1 MLHFNPGNMKTKIN
15 ILIILIAVAGFT
27 SCKKFLT
34 QLPQDSVAPQTY
46 YNTSDQLNSALAAI
60 YAELGNTDEATYS
73 RFLSLEANGSNDEYY
88 LRSSSTV
95 AASVYTAS
103 SSYANFGACW
113 NDLYTGIERANILLE
128 HLDGSAAPAS
138 IKNEIKG
145 ETLFLRA
152 YYFFVLVS
160 YWGDVPLKLHST
172 TGVTDISFPR
182 TPKKQ
187 VYDQIIAD
195 MTTAEGLVSTIT
207 VWNNNGRISKT
218 GVEGVLARVCLHAAG
233 RLGDATYYQ
242 AAENWAQ
249 KVVNSGLHSLNPDY
263 KQVFINESQDV
274 EDLKECIWEIEFY
287 RDDAGI
293 YHNYERFGS
302 TIGIN
307 NTNID
312 YGFMQGQYI
321 MLGTYYNLFGKGDLR
336 RDWTMAPFYYSG
348 NDASLGKIN
357 TPTTANWGRPLAKWR
372 REYQKPD
379 VIGVKNFGPTN
390 WPLLRY
396 SDVLLMLAEADNEIN
411 GPTATNEGY
420 VNLVRERAY
429 GNVLN
434 GRVVNN
440 IAITTAGTGYTT
452 APTIT
457 ITGGGATRNATAT
470 ATVASGKIT
479 AITIVDGGA
488 FYTSTPTI
496 TVTGGGG
503 TGAVLTPTVSNL
515 SDADLLAPQYSSKAV
530 FRQTIMDERSRE
542 LGGEGHRKLD
552 LFRWGT
558 FLSTV
563 ANLVAV
569 IPVQAPSSSSS
580 STYGYTGRTSALAP
594 YKNVSARDTIFPI
607 PISELTL
614 NPAIPFSAQ
623 NPGW

>member
-1 MLHFNPGNMKTKIN
+1 MKNKIG
-15 ILIILIAVAGFT
+15 IFLMIAALSGMT

-46 YNTSDQLNSALAAI
+46 YNTTDQLNSALAAV
-60 YAELGNTDEATYS
+60 YAELGNSDEATYS
-73 RFLSLEANGSNDEYY
+73 RFLSLEANASNDEYY
-88 LRSSSTV
+88 LRSSSGV
-95 AASVYTAS
+95 AASVYNTS
-103 SSYANFGACW
+103 SSYANFISCW
-113 NDLYTGIERANILLE
+113 NDLYTGIERANLILE
-128 HLDGSAAPAS
+128 HLPTSAAPQAT
-138 IKNEIKG
+138 KDEIKG

-152 YYFFVLVS
+152 YYFFILTG

-172 TGVTDISFPR
+172 TGVTDINYPR
-182 TPKKQ
+182 VPKKQ
-187 VYDQIIAD
+187 VYEQIIKD
-195 MTTAEGLVSTIT
+195 MTTAEGLVNTST

-233 RLGDATYYQ
+233 RLNDATYYQ
-242 AAENWAQ
+242 QAENWAL
-249 KVVNSGLHSLNPDY
+249 KVVNSGIHSLNPDY
-263 KQVFINESQDV
+263 KQIFINESQDI
-274 EDLKECIWEIEFY
+274 EDIKECIWEIEFY

-293 YHNYERFGS
+293 YRNYERFGS
-302 TIGIN
+302 TTGIN
-307 NTNID
+307 NTNSD
-312 YGFMQGQYI
+312 YGFMQAQYI
-321 MLGTYYNLFGKGDLR
+321 TLGTYYNLFGKGDLR
-336 RDWTMAPFYYSG
+336 RDWTMSPFYYSG
-348 NDASLGKIN
+348 NDAANGKIA
-357 TPTTANWGRPLAKWR
+357 TPTTANWGRPLSKWR

-379 VIGVKNFGPTN
+379 VITVKNFGPTN

-396 SDVLLMLAEADNEIN
+396 ADVLLMLAEADNEIN
-411 GPTATNEGY
+411 GPTATNQGY

-440 IAITTAGTGYTT
+440 IAITTAGAGYTT

-457 ITGGGATRNATAT
+457 ISGGGATRNATAT

-479 AITIVDGGA
+479 AITITDGGA
-488 FYTSTPTI
+488 SYTSVPTI

-503 TGAVLTPTVSNL
+503 TGGVLTATISNL
-515 SDADLLAPQYSSKAV
+515 SDADLVASQYSSKAV

-552 LFRWGT
+552 LFRWHT

-563 ANLVAV
+563 ANLVTV
-569 IPVQAPSSSSS
+569 IPVQAPSASAS
-580 STYGYTGRTSALAP
+580 STYGYTGRTSATTP
-594 YKNVSARDTIFPI
+594 YKNVSARDTLFPI

-614 NPAIPFSAQ
+614 NPGIPFSAQ